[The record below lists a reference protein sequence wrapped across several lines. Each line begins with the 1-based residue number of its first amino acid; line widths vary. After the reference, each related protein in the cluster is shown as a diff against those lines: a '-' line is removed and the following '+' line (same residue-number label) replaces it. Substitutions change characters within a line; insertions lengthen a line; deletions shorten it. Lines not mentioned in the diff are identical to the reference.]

1 MKRKIIDGLI
11 AIFSLGIFF
20 ISYYYKTGIQ
30 KSIICLISAVILL
43 VFTYKFFKK
52 DKNDT
57 HNTKQDFYNP
67 LSKQIMELALL
78 NEENQT
84 IAFWGMYGK
93 TSMVIGLDMG
103 ENKVDVN
110 LLNTTYASTI
120 DVEHAV
126 LNYAN
131 DKWYIEDLGTEN
143 GTSIVKKDNK
153 RYALTIGKPCLV
165 EKGDIIYISLTK
177 LQLR

>member
-1 MKRKIIDGLI
+1 MKTKIIDGLI
-11 AIFSLGIFF
+11 SILSLLIFIISYSYKTDTQKLIICSISAILFF
-20 ISYYYKTGIQ
+20 IFIYN
-30 KSIICLISAVILL
+30 
-43 VFTYKFFKK
+43 FFRK
-52 DKNDT
+52 DENEDFKIKENLYDPLKN
-57 HNTKQDFYNP
+57 
-67 LSKQIMELALL
+67 QIMELALL
-78 NEENQT
+78 NEENIP
-84 IAFWGMYGK
+84 IAFWEMYGK
-93 TSMVIGLDMG
+93 PSMVIGLDVG

-131 DKWYIEDLGTEN
+131 DKWYIEDLGTKN
-143 GTSIVKKDNK
+143 GTSIVKKDK
-153 RYALTIGKPCLV
+153 KKYALTIGKPCLV